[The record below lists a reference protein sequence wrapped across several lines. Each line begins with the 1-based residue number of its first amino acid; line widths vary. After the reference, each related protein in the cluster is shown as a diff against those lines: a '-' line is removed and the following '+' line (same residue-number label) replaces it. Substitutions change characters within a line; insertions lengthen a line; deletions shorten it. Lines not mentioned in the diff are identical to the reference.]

1 MNYQTTKDLDDARFD
16 LRTNRIPAANLI
28 RMDRATYELVASG
41 IRSKAFQVGDSV
53 KDFILMDAHG
63 QPVRLRALL
72 EAGPV
77 VLGFYRGGWCPYCN
91 IELLG
96 FERIMPELQALSASV
111 LAISP
116 QLPDNSLCTEA
127 KNSLH
132 FPLLSDVG
140 NVVARGFGIV
150 FELPNDLLALYKV
163 SNHELAK
170 MNGPTGGRE
179 LPIPT
184 TFILDR
190 MGTVWLSF
198 VDEDYT
204 KRLNPDTILE
214 TLRTLQL

>member
-1 MNYQTTKDLDDARFD
+1 MNYQTTKDLDEARFD

-28 RMDRATYELVASG
+28 RMDRATDELVASG
-41 IRSKAFQVGDSV
+41 IRSKALQVGDSV
-53 KDFILMDAHG
+53 QDFILMDAHG

-77 VLGFYRGGWCPYCN
+77 VLSFYRGGWCPYCN
-91 IELLG
+91 IELQGL
-96 FERIMPELQALSASV
+96 ERILAELKGTGASL

-116 QLPDNSLCTEA
+116 QLPDNSLCTEV

-140 NVVARGFGIV
+140 NVVAKRFGIV
-150 FELPNDLLALYKV
+150 FELPDELLALYKG
-163 SNHELAK
+163 SQHELAK

-179 LPIPT
+179 LPIQA

-190 MGTVWLSF
+190 TGTVRLSF

-204 KRLNPDTILE
+204 KRMDPDTILE